1 MNSSQKWITENQ
13 DMRKTT
19 YQANLDWGS
28 HWVNTAD
35 NQDFL
40 VTMLAPSSQRNK
52 LKERDIY
59 LILEW

>member
-1 MNSSQKWITENQ
+1 MNSLQKWITENQ